1 MNFVDCLRFLFFSR
15 TPDEPPATAAQ
26 RPVRP
31 VFGSLANNSFSLDSS
46 STRVTVVGAPSAAAR
61 IEQVQT
67 DTLRVLGLAICG
79 IPDVAPS
86 ATAACKGDVS
96 TPNKDLGQGGGA
108 ATAGRGIFG
117 SSVSSSPVFT
127 SPTESGASQAFTAS
141 FVPTGMG
148 LFPIPPAA
156 GGVAFVHASPF
167 VPGIYTYTFM
177 HIFFQYCFFR
187 SPLRHHQLIYA
198 LFLPG
203 SFVNRFS
210 FGGEAAVVQSSS
222 RHGK

>member
-1 MNFVDCLRFLFFSR
+1 LASIN
-15 TPDEPPATAAQ
+15 
-26 RPVRP
+26 
-31 VFGSLANNSFSLDSS
+31 SLSFDAS
-46 STRVTVVGAPSAAAR
+46 STRVTVIGAPSAAAR

-67 DTLRVLGLAICG
+67 DTLRVLGLAISG
-79 IPDVAPS
+79 IPDAAPS

-96 TPNKDLGQGGGA
+96 TPNKDLGQGGGV
-108 ATAGRGIFG
+108 ATPGRFFSG
-117 SSVSSSPVFT
+117 SSVSSSPVFA
-127 SPTESGASQAFTAS
+127 SPTESGARQAFSAS

-156 GGVAFVHASPF
+156 GGVACVHASPF

-177 HIFFQYCFFR
+177 HIFFQYYFFQ

-198 LFLPG
+198 LFQPG

-210 FGGEAAVVQSSS
+210 FSGEAAVVQSSL
-222 RHGK
+222 RHASGK